1 MKLNPKLLRYL
12 TPEHF
17 RVLTATEMGTRNHE
31 VVPTS
36 LIESIAQLRH
46 GGVHKILGELA
57 KNNLVARV
65 QNAKYDGYRLTYGG
79 YDYLALKT
87 FANRNSIYS
96 VGNQIGV
103 GKESDIYIVADE
115 EGNQMVLKL
124 QRLGRTSFRSIKEN
138 RDYLKNRK
146 SGSWMYLSRLA
157 AMKEF
162 AFMKVL
168 YDNGFPVPV
177 PVDQN
182 RHCIVMSLVDG
193 YPLSQV
199 QEIDD
204 PGKLYSDL
212 MDLIVKLAN
221 HGLIHSDFNEFN
233 LLINDKCEPIL
244 IDFPQMVSTSHKNAE
259 MYFNRDVNCIRDFF
273 RKRFR
278 YESKLYPKFT
288 RDTSNEFSLDV
299 EVEAS
304 GFTKKHQQEFEKLL
318 ELQEQEKDDR
328 SEEEEEELENDFDE
342 DNEDDIEIV
351 KSSMESLSVKE
362 NNDKFYKEEEF
373 EEEIDDGEEQEKEN
387 EEGSEDDQEI
397 NDNNEEQGSD
407 DIEDDQE
414 IDDDNEEHDSDDNN
428 DEDDDDLVP
437 NRNAEYRPYRD
448 SAAKVANLPVQRKKV
463 KPRKELDQEEIK
475 RRVKKSFKKKSFK
488 TSRNHYKGRTK
499 KERKV
504 ARDSFWDN

>member
-182 RHCIVMSLVDG
+182 RHCVVMSLVDG

-199 QEIDD
+199 QEVDD

-233 LLINDKCEPIL
+233 LLVNDKCEPIL

-288 RDTSNEFSLDV
+288 RDTSNKFSLDV

-304 GFTKKHQQEFEKLL
+304 GFTKKQQQELEQLL
-318 ELQEQEKDDR
+318 ELQEQDKDNI
-328 SEEEEEELENDFDE
+328 SEEEEEEYSEE
-342 DNEDDIEIV
+342 DNEENNIENV
-351 KSSMESLSVKE
+351 KTSMESLSIQE
-362 NNDKFYKEEEF
+362 NNDHEKEEEI
-373 EEEIDDGEEQEKEN
+373 EIDKETEEGDDEEEN
-387 EEGSEDDQEI
+387 EEDDQQIGEEEEEDEEEGEDD
-397 NDNNEEQGSD
+397 EE
-407 DIEDDQE
+407 
-414 IDDDNEEHDSDDNN
+414 N
-428 DEDDDDLVP
+428 DDDLVP
-437 NRNAEYRPYRD
+437 NSNAEYRPYRD

-499 KERKV
+499 KERKI